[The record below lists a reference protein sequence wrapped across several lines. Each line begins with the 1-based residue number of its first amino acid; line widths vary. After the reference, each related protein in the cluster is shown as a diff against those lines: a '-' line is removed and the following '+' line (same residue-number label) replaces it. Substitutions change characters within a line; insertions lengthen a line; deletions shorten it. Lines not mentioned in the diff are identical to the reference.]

1 MLDKNSKDSRLV
13 KRQTLIILLNR
24 DEMRSACFVLLGGE
38 GEVFFFFLISFFG
51 RTARHASFPHQGW
64 NCAPCIGG
72 TES

>member
-38 GEVFFFFLISFFG
+38 GEVFFFLISFFG
-51 RTARHASFPHQGW
+51 HTARHASFPHQGW
-64 NCAPCIGG
+64 NCAPRIGG
-72 TES
+72 RES